1 MPPTPPPFPTPDP
14 DKAAARAAP
23 RPARRLPRGLA
34 AALLGLLGL
43 LAGLL
48 LLGAALAW
56 LGSSAGIAW
65 LARQPWFES
74 RSGLR
79 LQGVQGSVWG
89 ELRVRRLAWSGS
101 RDSVQARRVLLRWSP
116 GALWSASPSLHLLQ
130 LDVDELDVRLA
141 AAAPQGA
148 TAPPRPPASLLPPL
162 PLRLDQLRVGRLRL
176 LRAGHAGWLDLGSL
190 QGSLRADAR
199 QWDAALQ
206 GSGSWGQLRLSARVG
221 AQPPFALRGELGGG
235 LRLQGRQLQLR
246 GQASGTLARVQLG
259 VRATALDAHATA
271 QAELLPFD
279 AVWLGPLHVEVDG
292 LDPRRIDAVL
302 PRARLSLL
310 AQLRSTGDD
319 GLHGTIELRNELPGS
334 LDAKRLPLLR
344 AHAQLSL
351 RDGVLRADSL
361 HAALDGG
368 ATLDGSASWDGAGSA
383 RLRLQAH
390 ALNLHALY
398 GRLLPTRLSGP
409 LRVQADAAT
418 QALQAT
424 LAQPGWQVELQ
435 ARREGTRIELQ
446 RAELQAQGARLSAHG
461 NLDTSGGQAFEASL
475 RVRGLRP
482 QRFGDWPTAS
492 LNLDLQAQ
500 GEVASRKA
508 HFALQ
513 VLPSRWRSQVF
524 GGHASGWIAPGAV
537 RDLQARLRL
546 GDNSLQAQGG
556 FGAPGQQLRL
566 RLQAGA
572 LRQLGAPWQGSAQ
585 VDARLHGSLAAPAGD
600 VSLRLHE
607 LHAPGGLQV
616 AGLSAEVSLQRGLQ
630 GPLRGQLQAQD
641 LRLGSQ
647 RLRALEL
654 GVHGTLRSHVVQLR
668 LDDAGRLRLQAAAQG
683 GWQAQRGWSG
693 RIDSLRNAGPY
704 AFELVAPAQLRIGA
718 DGSMDL
724 QGAELRSGG
733 GNIELQSLRRDS
745 AGWSSRGS
753 ASALDPAYWARAAG
767 IGLHGVHS
775 DLRLDARWELRTG
788 PEPMARL
795 RVARS
800 SGDITLPTQPA
811 LRLGL
816 SRLQWTVDL
825 AAGSCNTVIDAVGTH
840 LGELQA
846 HAQVALR
853 RDARGWGVMPDAP
866 LKGSARLRLPDLAW
880 VSALLPQAARVAGS
894 LQGRLELGGSAGAPS
909 LRGSL
914 DGSALALALPR
925 YGLDLRGGSLDL
937 GLDGDTLQLHSL
949 RMHDAVGDGVLHA
962 SGSLVL
968 AGARPSGSIEVQLQ
982 HLRAL
987 DRPGQ
992 QVQISGQA
1000 ALRAG
1005 ADGLA
1010 IDSTLHVDKADIE
1023 LSGGDA
1029 PQLAD
1034 DVVVEGRG
1042 AAQQA
1047 RTRTQAMPVHARV
1060 RVDLG
1065 HDFHVSGRGVDA
1077 RLGGALLLR
1086 ADAGQALQAE
1096 GSVLVRSGSY
1106 SAYGQQLSL
1115 VEGSS
1120 VNFSGPIDNP
1130 GLNLSAQRENLPVQ
1144 VGVHI
1149 TGTLREPQVALSS
1162 TPPMPD
1168 GAILSW
1174 LVLGQ
1179 DPSTVGSDQTA
1190 LLQSAAAALLAGGQ
1204 GASLTTRVAGAL
1216 GLDKLSLGGQG
1227 GLQNSVLTVGKQ
1239 ISSRLSVSVERG
1251 LAATGN
1257 LFNVRYEFT
1266 PRLSLRLQSGS
1277 DNAVDV
1283 FYTFRF
1289 G

>member
-1 MPPTPPPFPTPDP
+1 MPPPPAAPQPDTPD
-14 DKAAARAAP
+14 ARAAP
-23 RPARRLPRGLA
+23 RPPRRWLRGFA
-34 AALLGLLGL
+34 AVLLGL
-43 LAGLL
+43 LAGAF
-48 LLGAALAW
+48 LLGAAVAW
-56 LGSSAGIAW
+56 LGSASGISW

-79 LQGVQGSVWG
+79 LQGVQGSMWR
-89 ELRVRRLAWSGS
+89 ELRVRRLAWSGP
-101 RDSVQARRVLLRWSP
+101 RDSVQAQRVLLRWSP
-116 GALWSASPSLHLLQ
+116 RALWSASPSLHVLA
-130 LDVDELDVRLA
+130 LDVDELDVRVA

-148 TAPPRPPASLLPPL
+148 AAATRPPGSLLAPL
-162 PLRLDQLRVGRLRL
+162 PLRLDRLRIGRLRL
-176 LRAGHAGWLDLGSL
+176 LRAGHERWLDLGTV

-199 QWDAALQ
+199 QWHAALQ
-206 GSGSWGQLRLSARVG
+206 GSGSWGQLRLSAHI
-221 AQPPFALRGELGGG
+221 ATQAPFALHGEVGADV
-235 LRLQGRQLQLR
+235 RLQGRQVQLR
-246 GQASGTLARVQLG
+246 AKAGGTLARVQL
-259 VRATALDAHATA
+259 RAQAAALDAHATV
-271 QAELLPFD
+271 QAELLAFD
-279 AVWLGPLHVEVDG
+279 PVWLGPLHVEVDG
-292 LDPRRIDAVL
+292 LDPRRLDPAW
-302 PRARLSLL
+302 PQARLRLL
-310 AQLRSTGDD
+310 AQLRSAGGDA
-319 GLHGTIELRNELPGS
+319 LLGTVDLRNELPGS
-334 LDAKRLPLLR
+334 LDAKRLPLHRL
-344 AHAQLSL
+344 HADVSL
-351 RDGVLRADSL
+351 RDGALRADAL
-361 HAALDGG
+361 HVTLDGG
-368 ATLDGSASWDGAGSA
+368 ATLDGSASWHGGGAA

-390 ALNLHALY
+390 ALDLHALY

-409 LRVQADAAT
+409 LQVQAGAAT

-424 LAQPGWQVELQ
+424 LMQPGWHVELQ

-446 RAELQAQGARLSAHG
+446 RAELQAQGATLSARG
-461 NLDTSGGQAFEASL
+461 SVDTSAGQAFEASL

-482 QRFGDWPTAS
+482 QRFGDWPAAS
-492 LNLDLQAQ
+492 LNLDLRAH
-500 GEVASRKA
+500 GEVASRSA

-513 VLPSRWRSQVF
+513 VLPSRWRAQVF
-524 GGHASGWIAPGAV
+524 AGRASGWIAPGTV

-556 FGAPGQQLRL
+556 FGAPGQQLRVH
-566 RLQAGA
+566 LQAGA

-585 VDARLHGSLAAPAGD
+585 VDARLHGSLAAPSGRI
-600 VSLRLHE
+600 SLRLHE
-607 LHAPGGLQV
+607 LRAPGGVQV

-630 GPLRGQLQAQD
+630 GPLQGQLQAQD
-641 LRLGSQ
+641 LRVGSQ
-647 RLRALEL
+647 RLHALEL
-654 GVHGTLRSHVVQLR
+654 QVHGTLLNQVVQLR
-668 LDDAGRLRLQAAAQG
+668 LDDAPRLRLQARAQG
-683 GWQAQRGWSG
+683 GWQASRGWSG
-693 RIDSLRNAGPY
+693 RIDALRNAGPY
-704 AFELVAPAQLRIGA
+704 AFELAAPAQLRLGA
-718 DGSMDL
+718 HGGVDL
-724 QGAELRSGG
+724 QGVVLRSAG
-733 GNIELQSLRRDS
+733 GNVELQSLRRDT

-775 DLRLDARWELRTG
+775 DLRLDARWDLRTG
-788 PEPMARL
+788 PEPLAHL

-800 SGDITLPTQPA
+800 SGDITLPTRPA

-825 AAGSCNTVIDAVGTH
+825 AAGSCSTAIDAVGAH

-846 HAQVALR
+846 HAQVALQH
-853 RDARGWGVMPDAP
+853 DAGGWGVAPDAA
-866 LKGSARLRLPDLAW
+866 LQGGASLRLPDLAW
-880 VSALLPQAARVAGS
+880 VSVLLPQAAHVAGS
-894 LQGRLELGGSAGAPS
+894 LQGRFELAGSARAPS
-909 LRGSL
+909 LRGSVH
-914 DGSALALALPR
+914 GSALALALPR

-937 GLDGDTLQLHSL
+937 GVDGDTLQLRSL
-949 RMHDAVGDGVLHA
+949 RMHDAAGSGELRA
-962 SGSLVL
+962 SGSLAL
-968 AGARPSGSIEVQLQ
+968 AGARPSGSIDVQLQ
-982 HLRAL
+982 QLRAL

-992 QVQISGQA
+992 QVQLSGQA
-1000 ALRAG
+1000 AVRAG
-1005 ADGLA
+1005 ADGLS

-1029 PQLAD
+1029 PKLAD

-1042 AAQQA
+1042 APAPPSS
-1047 RTRTQAMPVHARV
+1047 QAMPVHARI
-1060 RVDLG
+1060 RIDLG
-1065 HDFHVSGRGVDA
+1065 QDFHVGGRGVDA
-1077 RLGGALLLR
+1077 RLRGALLLR
-1086 ADAGQALQAE
+1086 ADAGQPLRAE
-1096 GSVLVRSGSY
+1096 GSVMVRRGSY

-1179 DPSTVGSDQTA
+1179 DPSTVGSDQSA

-1204 GASLTTRVAGAL
+1204 GASLTGRVAGAL
-1216 GLDKLSLGGQG
+1216 GLDQLSLSGQG

-1266 PRLSLRLQSGS
+1266 RRLSLRLQSGS
-1277 DNAVDV
+1277 DNAVDL